1 MEVQPEFELPQ
12 LEGIALEKPK
22 IEITDQDVSEQVD
35 RMRSMRGTYE
45 PVEQGGIE
53 QDDLVIADVKMTV
66 GAEVI
71 KQEENVRLAARPQRV
86 DNIAV
91 EKLGEV
97 LAGAGV
103 GDTRTVEAEVPQ
115 EYERPELAGKT
126 ATFELTVHDI
136 KRLVLPT
143 LDQELLSALGFDSEE
158 ELRDGVRRDM
168 EARLDETIRRGMRA
182 QVFQYLLGEIKLD
195 LPAGLSQRQTER
207 VVARRMLELRREGV
221 PEAEIEKRLDELRT
235 SASDQAAADL
245 KLFFIMEKIAE
256 VLKVEASEEE
266 VNGQIGLIARQ
277 YNRRFDRVR
286 DELAQSGMLNQLYL
300 QIRDDKIV
308 DHLLEKA
315 EVTDKEVPQEA
326 PAKAKKAPARAR
338 KAPARAKKAPA
349 KTTKARAKAKK
360 TPAKAKKAP
369 AKRRKTRGKG
379 TGGGEYDE
387 DT

>member
-1 MEVQPEFELPQ
+1 
-12 LEGIALEKPK
+12 
-22 IEITDQDVSEQVD
+22 
-35 RMRSMRGTYE
+35 MRGTYE